1 MPNFVRPLAKKTKD
15 YLLINL
21 VVLAPNSLFGPSGK
35 KYLKFLLNLAVTI
48 VKTVTVQ

>member
-1 MPNFVRPLAKKTKD
+1 MPNFVRPLAKKTKN

-21 VVLAPNSLFGPSGK
+21 VVLAPNSLFDPSGK
-35 KYLKFLLNLAVTI
+35 KYLKFILNLAVTI